1 MIKYLFFLVCFS
13 LFFIQ
18 PCFCADEFLEEC
30 LKLAQARSQKIAAA
44 QEQVDLAQLRVTQS
58 IRSFFPQLYLQSEQS
73 KGRTKLYAER
83 AIDEYKSESLGA
95 KASIPIYTGG
105 GNVANLKYNR
115 MMKDAANY
123 NCTKTKEELFA
134 NVKLAYYEYLTL
146 KMEYIALRKSFE
158 KVEQLFLKTR
168 IEYKAKA
175 ISNLDLAESENFRDK
190 VANLLSSSRINLE
203 FAMQK
208 LIAVVGVNT
217 LEEIPATVSEE
228 LPSDAFEIAFTL
240 EDCIGFVQT
249 NNLDVQLAKLQINMA
264 DQRIKINKA
273 KIHPQI
279 YADGFYGKSGEA
291 FVDEPLELTSQWNV
305 AAKLYWGL
313 WGNSLAVSYDMSRTE
328 PKTIVDAS
336 KRTEVDTFSI
346 QLGILDDIQYFVDA
360 KESSVS
366 KKQLTAD
373 LIDLLKNSKLS
384 VEKAYN
390 EYVISLNNAR
400 TSRNELKVKERRLA
414 FMKKRND
421 LYEIQTV
428 ELMEESWNY
437 AEAISKY
444 ARALYSNHTSI
455 VELEK
460 LTLMNLR

>member
-1 MIKYLFFLVCFS
+1 M
-13 LFFIQ
+13 
-18 PCFCADEFLEEC
+18 
-30 LKLAQARSQKIAAA
+30 
-44 QEQVDLAQLRVTQS
+44 
-58 IRSFFPQLYLQSEQS
+58 
-73 KGRTKLYAER
+73 
-83 AIDEYKSESLGA
+83 
-95 KASIPIYTGG
+95 
-105 GNVANLKYNR
+105 
-115 MMKDAANY
+115 
-123 NCTKTKEELFA
+123 
-134 NVKLAYYEYLTL
+134 
-146 KMEYIALRKSFE
+146 
-158 KVEQLFLKTR
+158 
-168 IEYKAKA
+168 
-175 ISNLDLAESENFRDK
+175 
-190 VANLLSSSRINLE
+190 
-203 FAMQK
+203 
-208 LIAVVGVNT
+208 
-217 LEEIPATVSEE
+217 
-228 LPSDAFEIAFTL
+228 PSDAFEIAFTL

-264 DQRIKINKA
+264 DQKIKINKA

-313 WGNSLAVSYDMSRTE
+313 WGNSLAVSYDMSRTD

-336 KRTEVDTFSI
+336 KRTEIDTFSI

-390 EYVISLNNAR
+390 EYIISLNNAR